1 MPVPKTNPFGELL
14 KHLPAPKIYRTP
26 YKLQKPPVKVDPITY
41 EIISH
46 RFTHVGL
53 TMGETLKK
61 VSGTIVTA
69 EANDMSTFITLEDG
83 APAFIGPY
91 VILHAAIADLIVTNV
106 MRVNK
111 DDPGIK
117 EGDMF
122 FCNDPWMGNV
132 HQPDCSI
139 LQPIFVDGKLFLWTG
154 ITVHQLDMGGIS
166 PGGVCPDA
174 KDIYAEPH
182 LYPGIKI
189 VENGKLRADID
200 RMLQRNSRMPGI
212 VALDIRSMVAGNVAA
227 REGLMKIIKQYG
239 ADVVKSVLIMMQ
251 QKTSDK
257 FKARLKK
264 LPRGKFRWVDRYEI
278 GGTAPEVQDMVYD
291 VHCTLTNTGS
301 KLIFDFSG
309 TSPQSEGFTNCGVG
323 GMYSGLIAGLI
334 GPVAYDLPWNAGLFV
349 NLEII
354 SQEGTINNPTFPAA
368 VSDGITESSIV
379 TGAACSGAVTQM
391 VIGNEELRKI
401 SISTS
406 GSNFLGSTMG
416 GMTKEGRMWGTL
428 LMDPIAMASMP
439 TELHDGNDVTG
450 SDGIPYTQYANVETN
465 ELHYPLLYLYRRV
478 GKPSFGHGYR
488 HGGRALEFCLKP
500 HKTPIIMLL
509 LWNHG
514 SEFPNCVGQSGGL
527 PASGAKFKLARA
539 TDIMEKF
546 KGGVIPSDIEEF
558 QAENLVAKGQNYVGE
573 QDLLYFGIPGG
584 YGYGDAILREAER
597 VAEDVKSGLLSVDD
611 ANNIYGVVCDNKG
624 NVDAAATDTRRKE
637 IRDER
642 LKNSAFLHEWQEFE
656 PGKMAE
662 QNGGIKS
669 DETTLIN
676 NKECAYV
683 LSVGT
688 SLNICC
694 DKNKNFIWC
703 CKGCGHAYC
712 GAGENPK
719 LHAKLRVGSL
729 NEFAHPTAQMTRL
742 NKPRFFFR
750 QFFCPSCALC
760 FACEVARKN
769 DPVIFLHEYDES
781 WLKEIASASCKGA

>member
-1 MPVPKTNPFGELL
+1 MPMPKTNPFGQPLA
-14 KHLPAPKIYRTP
+14 HLPAPKVYRTP

-106 MRVNK
+106 MKVNK

-122 FCNDPWMGNV
+122 LCNDPWMGIV

-139 LQPIFVDGKLFLWTG
+139 IQPIFVDGKLFLWTG

-189 VENGKLRADID
+189 VENGSLRADID

-212 VALDIRSMVAGNVAA
+212 VALDIRSMLAGNGAA
-227 REGLMKIIKQYG
+227 REGLMKIVKQYG
-239 ADVVKSVLIMMQ
+239 PEVVKSVLIMMQ
-251 QKTSDK
+251 NKTSEK

-291 VHCTLTNTGS
+291 VHCTLTNTGR

-309 TSPQSEGFTNCGVG
+309 TSPQSEGFTNCGFG
-323 GMYSGLIAGLI
+323 GMYSGLIAGLV

-354 SQEGTINNPTFPAA
+354 SQEGTIHNPLFPAA

-391 VIGNEELRKI
+391 VLGNEEMRKI
-401 SISTS
+401 SLSTS

-416 GMTKEGRMWGTL
+416 GMTKEGKMWGTL

-439 TELHDGNDVTG
+439 TETKDGNDVTG
-450 SDGIPYTQYANVETN
+450 SDGIPYTQYSNVETN

-514 SEFPNCVGQSGGL
+514 AEFPNCVGQSGGL

-539 TDIMEKF
+539 TNIMDKF
-546 KGGVIPSDIEEF
+546 KSGAIPSDIDEF
-558 QAENLVAKGQNYVGE
+558 SAENLVAKGQNYVGE

-584 YGYGDAILREAER
+584 YGYGDPLLREEEL
-597 VAEDVKSGLLSVDD
+597 VEKDVKVCFVSVEE
-611 ANNIYGVVCDNKG
+611 AKQFYGVVCNEAG
-624 NVDAAATDTRRKE
+624 NVDYEGTKAQREK
-637 IRDER
+637 IREER
-642 LKNSAFLHEWQEFE
+642 LKMSAFPHEWQEFE
-656 PGKMAE
+656 PGKMSAPS
-662 QNGGIKS
+662 NGEKKPQATAPQGNCS
-669 DETTLIN
+669 FLF
-676 NKECAYV
+676 
-683 LSVGT
+683 SVGT
-688 SLNICC
+688 SLNVCLSE
-694 DKNKNFIWC
+694 DRKFLWC
-703 CKGCGHAYC
+703 CKGCGHVYC
-712 GAGENPK
+712 EANENLK

-729 NEFAHPTAQMTRL
+729 NEFAHPTAQMTRI
-742 NKPRFFFR
+742 NRPRFFFR

-760 FACEVARKN
+760 FACEVARKT
-769 DPVIFLHEYDES
+769 DPIIFLQEYDES
-781 WLKEIASASCKGA
+781 WLKEMTKNVRP